1 MLKDRVITA
10 ILLLAGL
17 LGAVF
22 LLPAAGWMVLCA
34 ALCAAAAWEWGR
46 LARFERP
53 LRMTTSIVFGV
64 TCLMVGFPA
73 GLGDGSLS
81 GAILLVPLYL
91 VSALFWVLVVPV
103 WLARKWTLSSPTAAS
118 KIASTAIEPTSKRLN
133 TIHSLATS
141 MPK

>member
-34 ALCAAAAWEWGR
+34 ALCAAAAWEWGG

-53 LRMTTSIVFGV
+53 LRMLSSIVFGV
-64 TCLMVGFPA
+64 TCLMVGFLA
-73 GLGDGSLS
+73 GAAARPGRRD
-81 GAILLVPLYL
+81 APR
-91 VSALFWVLVVPV
+91 SAG
-103 WLARKWTLSSPTAAS
+103 TPTGGRRS
-118 KIASTAIEPTSKRLN
+118 
-133 TIHSLATS
+133 
-141 MPK
+141 